1 MVHISCTWQNNDSSS
16 SPTVITCNCSKAI
29 YWGRGGTQGVSARK
43 TVIGEGVF
51 WEPLLTRWQK
61 RELVRA
67 GVPVPSTD
75 RGGRE
80 LLLLPGHE
88 GKQRRCQQGLGEG
101 EGRLCHP
108 TGKETAACH
117 AGGKQPPVQTPRC
130 SQGCAR
136 SRPSQSP
143 QKLGGTLLINY

>member
-16 SPTVITCNCSKAI
+16 SPTVITCNCSRAI
-29 YWGRGGTQGVSARK
+29 YFGRGGTPGVSARK

-51 WEPLLTRWQK
+51 WEPLLTQWQK

-75 RGGRE
+75 RLGRE

-88 GKQRRCQQGLGEG
+88 GKQIE
-101 EGRLCHP
+101 EMS
-108 TGKETAACH
+108 
-117 AGGKQPPVQTPRC
+117 AGSG
-130 SQGCAR
+130 
-136 SRPSQSP
+136 
-143 QKLGGTLLINY
+143 